1 MAEWIGVAAAIPQ
14 LAKYS
19 LTATNAVPDFVRRV
33 RKAPITQNQWA
44 DQASLLASLSQEV
57 HKQRVDNTAVA
68 SSILGQLDDDLNK
81 ILPFLRRTKI
91 DAADGRLARLK
102 KRIRIVN
109 RETEMVKELANF
121 AQRSTL
127 CSQLAILRYI
137 NSTTATKHAD
147 SAQSSTLGSSYSQSS
162 TVAPSLPGHHDM
174 LIRKRNPNFV
184 GQGSVLHQLFTK
196 IENSSS
202 STIALCGLGG
212 AGKTEV
218 ALELAY
224 MLRDAQPNTTIR
236 WLDASMEPSLC
247 EDPAQFGQ
255 HHIDAQ
261 IDLDDKQDVATVLSS
276 QNSAASGLKLL
287 VLDNAD
293 IATCSASGM
302 QSLLTQQQGIHIL
315 ITTRNRRFALDHF
328 HPVDLFEMPVMT
340 LRDGRDLLLS
350 YAGLSNAGNS
360 ESIGQLVNC
369 LDMNPFA
376 LKQIGLYMKCTGNG
390 VEGCL
395 PSAERGPA
403 FLTMLLM
410 QKHDCSRGSAACTAM
425 FDWMYSFRTL
435 AAENVDVLSMLF
447 ELSCIHNIGICEEI
461 TAMLVDTE
469 SKRHALDILKS
480 YSLLVPVSSDGTWMM
495 PNIVGFATKAHLV
508 HHRDRIRILEG
519 ALQLVTSFV
528 SSDSVLTSTAHRCW
542 AHVASVLGV
551 YVDIASETELESNT
565 ISAMGVLALR
575 LCHHLV
581 AMGRAR
587 EAILI
592 LNRLIIWASN
602 RSKDLIP
609 LFDRLRG
616 KLGMALHGSGQYA
629 AAELETRQ
637 VLRSQILTIGE
648 DDINTIH
655 SLNNLGVYH
664 QDQGRF
670 PMAESFHRKA
680 FDMKRAK
687 FGAHHLETLLT
698 LNNLALSLQSQKKYN
713 ESELFLGQALRG
725 RKRLLSATHPDTL
738 VCLSNFAVLKQL
750 QGHFEQSQLLQEA
763 ALSGREQMLGSNHP
777 ETLKSKG
784 NLALLLQL
792 RGRHGQAVDL
802 LSEACQ
808 VYKDTIGRLHPET
821 IKSIRNLAIILHQQN
836 KFAEAQTVA
845 FELQEILEEKHGK
858 GHPETFASLDHLAT
872 ILHWQGKLEDAFE
885 IIAWLHDI
893 RSGLLGKDH
902 PDTISSRNYLSSLEA
917 ELASSEQASS
927 VLLDMF

>member
-102 KRIRIVN
+102 KRIRILEVYQQHYGDEA
-109 RETEMVKELANF
+109 RRLGTVE
-121 AQRSTL
+121 
-127 CSQLAILRYI
+127 
-137 NSTTATKHAD
+137 HARK
-147 SAQSSTLGSSYSQSS
+147 LIF
-162 TVAPSLPGHHDM
+162 APSLPGHHDM

-376 LKQIGLYMKCTGNG
+376 LKQIGLYMK
-390 VEGCL
+390 
-395 PSAERGPA
+395 
-403 FLTMLLM
+403 F
-410 QKHDCSRGSAACTAM
+410 
-425 FDWMYSFRTL
+425 
-435 AAENVDVLSMLF
+435 
-447 ELSCIHNIGICEEI
+447 
-461 TAMLVDTE
+461 
-469 SKRHALDILKS
+469 
-480 YSLLVPVSSDGTWMM
+480 SSDGTWMM